1 MKRSLAFILVLAAG
15 AARAA
20 DLPPGYAVATP
31 HPLATAAGAEVLD
44 EGGNAFDAAVAVS
57 AALTVVASQSTGIG
71 GGGFFL
77 LHRQADALQVFVDGR
92 EVAPLVYEARD
103 WQHGVLVG
111 ASVASE
117 TTAAATGAVGVVRR
131 DPMAMKPFAGYNFGD
146 YWKHWL
152 NVGKKLK
159 HPPKLFHVNWF
170 RRDAAGKFLWPGYGD
185 NLRVMEW
192 IIKRCTG
199 AVGANESPIGYL
211 PRPADLNL
219 NGIDVSE
226 QTLQELLAVQPEAWR
241 KEVADMR
248 AYLKEFGS
256 RAPAEMLTELDAIET
271 RLA

>member
-1 MKRSLAFILVLAAG
+1 M
-15 AARAA
+15 
-20 DLPPGYAVATP
+20 
-31 HPLATAAGAEVLD
+31 
-44 EGGNAFDAAVAVS
+44 
-57 AALTVVASQSTGIG
+57 
-71 GGGFFL
+71 
-77 LHRQADALQVFVDGR
+77 
-92 EVAPLVYEARD
+92 
-103 WQHGVLVG
+103 LVG

-159 HPPKLFHVNWF
+159 HPPRLFHVNWF

-199 AVGANESPIGYL
+199 AVGANDSPIGYL

-219 NGIDVSE
+219 KGIDVSE

-248 AYLKEFGS
+248 AYLEEFGS
-256 RAPAEMLTELDAIET
+256 RTPAEMFTELDAIET

>member
-1 MKRSLAFILVLAAG
+1 M
-15 AARAA
+15 
-20 DLPPGYAVATP
+20 
-31 HPLATAAGAEVLD
+31 
-44 EGGNAFDAAVAVS
+44 
-57 AALTVVASQSTGIG
+57 
-71 GGGFFL
+71 
-77 LHRQADALQVFVDGR
+77 
-92 EVAPLVYEARD
+92 
-103 WQHGVLVG
+103 
-111 ASVASE
+111 ASE
-117 TTAAATGAVGVVRR
+117 TTAAATGDVGVVRR

-146 YWKHWL
+146 YWAHWL
-152 NVGKKLK
+152 AMGKRVKRL
-159 HPPKLFHVNWF
+159 PGIFHVNWF

-199 AVGANESPIGYL
+199 AVGANDSPIGYL